1 MKFTAIVITKK
12 KILIS
17 AFITA
22 AVVLTAA
29 GGIYL
34 KNSQAVETFNAEDM
48 YEAVLSEGLNTDS
61 KKSMSLKKIVNKII
75 GFDVDEP
82 ETIAAHE
89 LPMVTAEPQEEQ
101 PPAVEAADTPEPET
115 EEQSGSSPSAALPS
129 HDEICSASGITIT
142 NATSYTADANAAC
155 AEALPFTVDSDGPQ
169 VLVVHT
175 HTTECYNGDA
185 MSGETERTTDDEKNV
200 VAVGKVICGILEE
213 YGIQTVHDTTVHDYP
228 SYQSAY
234 TRTLTTIDSNLK
246 KYPSIKIVLDV
257 HRDAFVYSD
266 GSKLKVTCEQNGVS
280 TAKVMLVVG
289 TDSMGL
295 PHPDW
300 RGNFAFAAKI
310 QNAAQMMY
318 PGLMRPIDLRRER
331 FNMHMT
337 RGSLLL
343 EVGSNGN
350 SLAEALEGAADAAR
364 AIAAV
369 ILNG

>member
-1 MKFTAIVITKK
+1 MKFTAIVITKR
-12 KILIS
+12 KIIIL

-22 AVVLTAA
+22 AAALTAA

-34 KNSQAVETFNAEDM
+34 KNSQAVETFNAEEM
-48 YEAVLSEGLNTDS
+48 YETVLSEGLNTGDGEG
-61 KKSMSLKKIVNKII
+61 MSLKKIINKII

-89 LPMVTAEPQEEQ
+89 LPMVTLEPQEE
-101 PPAVEAADTPEPET
+101 AAAEETADTPEPAVSVPPQ
-115 EEQSGSSPSAALPS
+115 QSPGVTLPS

-142 NATSYTADANAAC
+142 NATSYTADANTAC
-155 AEALPFTVDSDGPQ
+155 AEPLPFAIDSDGPQ

-200 VAVGKVICGILEE
+200 VAVGNVICGILEE
-213 YGIQTVHDTTVHDYP
+213 YGIKTVHDTTVHDYP

-266 GSKLKVTCEQNGVS
+266 GSKLRVACEQNGVS

-295 PHPDW
+295 SHPNW
-300 RGNFAFAAKI
+300 RGNFTFAAKI
-310 QNAAQMMY
+310 QNAAQIMY